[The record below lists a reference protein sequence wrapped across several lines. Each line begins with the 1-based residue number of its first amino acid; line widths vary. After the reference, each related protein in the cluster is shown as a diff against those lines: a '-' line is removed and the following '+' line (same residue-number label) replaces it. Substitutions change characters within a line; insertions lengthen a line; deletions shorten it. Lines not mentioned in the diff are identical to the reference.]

1 MGRRNNPN
9 PAHKKQE
16 QLILDRFRLL
26 YGDFPKVRIK
36 QHEAPDFQLIVNHR
50 KMIGLEV
57 VRYVSSVEQE
67 AETYS
72 LQRFDPEQ
80 LMALIHQK
88 EDKSNGYQ
96 RMRYAELWLLIAAG
110 SIGSDATVIYPES
123 FDVSA
128 FQTDFYEHVFLM
140 DMRQDLLFVLK

>member
-1 MGRRNNPN
+1 MGRRDNLN

-16 QLILDRFRLL
+16 KLILDRFRLL
-26 YGDFPKVRIK
+26 YSDFPKARIK
-36 QHEAPDFQLIVNHR
+36 QYESPDFQLIVNRR
-50 KMIGLEV
+50 KKIGLEV
-57 VRYVSSVEQE
+57 VRYVSTIDQE
-67 AETYS
+67 SEISS

-88 EDKSNGYQ
+88 DEKSYGYQ

-110 SIGSDATVIYPES
+110 SISSDATVIYPET

-128 FQTDFYEHVFLM
+128 FQTDFYERVFLM

>member
-1 MGRRNNPN
+1 MGRRSNPN

-16 QLILDRFRLL
+16 RLILEHFRLL
-26 YGDFPKVRIK
+26 YGDFPKARIK
-36 QHEAPDFQLIVNHR
+36 QHESPDFQLIVNRR

-57 VRYVSSVEQE
+57 VRYVSTIEQE
-67 AETYS
+67 AEIYS
-72 LQRFDPEQ
+72 LQAFDPEQ

-88 EDKSNGYQ
+88 EEKSDGYQ

-110 SIGSDATVIYPES
+110 SMSNDATVIYPET

-128 FQTDFYEHVFLM
+128 FQTEIYARVFLI

>member
-1 MGRRNNPN
+1 MGRRENPN

-16 QLILDRFRLL
+16 RLILNHFRLL
-26 YGDFPKVRIK
+26 YGGFPKARIK
-36 QHEAPDFQLIVNHR
+36 QHESPDFQLILNRR

-57 VRYVSSVEQE
+57 VRYVST
-67 AETYS
+67 AEKEDEKYS

-80 LMALIHQK
+80 LMLLIRQK
-88 EDKSNGYQ
+88 EEKSDGYQ

-110 SIGSDATVIYPES
+110 SISSDATVIYPET
-123 FDVSA
+123 FDVTA
-128 FQTDFYEHVFLM
+128 FQTDFYERVFLM

>member
-1 MGRRNNPN
+1 MGRRGNPN

-16 QLILDRFRLL
+16 KLILDRFRLL
-26 YGDFPKVRIK
+26 YSDFPKARVK
-36 QHEAPDFQLIVNHR
+36 QHESPDFQLIVNRHR
-50 KMIGLEV
+50 KIGLEV
-57 VRYVSSVEQE
+57 VRYVSTIEQE
-67 AETYS
+67 SEIYS

-88 EDKSNGYQ
+88 DEKSYGYQ
-96 RMRYAELWLLIAAG
+96 RMRYTELWLLIAAG
-110 SIGSDATVIYPES
+110 SISSDATVIYPET

-128 FQTDFYEHVFLM
+128 FQTDFYDRVFLM

>member
-1 MGRRNNPN
+1 MGQRNNPN

-26 YGDFPKVRIK
+26 YGDFPKARIK
-36 QHEAPDFQLIVNHR
+36 QHESPDFQLILNRH

-57 VRYVSSVEQE
+57 VRYVSTIEQE

-72 LQRFDPEQ
+72 LQHFDSEQ

-88 EDKSNGYQ
+88 EEKSDGYQ

-110 SIGSDATVIYPES
+110 SMPTDATIIYPET

-128 FQTDFYEHVFLM
+128 FQTDFYARVFLM

>member
-1 MGRRNNPN
+1 MGRRDNPN

-16 QLILDRFRLL
+16 KLILDRFRLL
-26 YGDFPKVRIK
+26 YSDFPKARIK
-36 QHEAPDFQLIVNHR
+36 QYESPDFQLIVNRR

-57 VRYVSSVEQE
+57 VRYVSTIERESEI
-67 AETYS
+67 YS
-72 LQRFDPEQ
+72 LQRFDPDQ

-110 SIGSDATVIYPES
+110 SISSDATVIYPES
-123 FDVSA
+123 FDASA
-128 FQTDFYEHVFLM
+128 FQTDFYERVFLM